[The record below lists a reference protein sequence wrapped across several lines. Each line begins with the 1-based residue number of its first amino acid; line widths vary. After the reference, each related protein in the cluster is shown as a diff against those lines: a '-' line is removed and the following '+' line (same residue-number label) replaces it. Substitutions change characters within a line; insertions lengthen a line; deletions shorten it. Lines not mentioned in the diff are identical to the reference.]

1 MGCCVCQLQRG
12 RGFNFDAQGALEGEK
27 ITPASI
33 QKMVDSSGCCM
44 DVQYFTAGRLGEIGR
59 QNRMESVAELEEF
72 IGTLD
77 LTPEEESRIARILE
91 NLREEIAV
99 SG

>member
-12 RGFNFDAQGALEGEK
+12 RGFKFEVWEGQEGEK
-27 ITPASI
+27 ITPANT
-33 QKMVDSSGCCM
+33 QKMVDSIGCCM
-44 DVQYFTAGRLGEIGR
+44 DIQYFTAGRLGEIGR

-99 SG
+99 SE